1 MSHKAFTKVLSCIFL
16 LWAAVPVLYA
26 QGTASARITGRVVD
40 ESGAP
45 VPGINIAVTSPVLQ
59 VSRVAAATDAD
70 GSYRFLDLP
79 APGVFKVTFS
89 RDGFQTFVRGDVN
102 LSVGFDARVDVA
114 MKVGHKIDGNN
125 VMRSYRC

>member
-45 VPGINIAVTSPVLQ
+45 V
-59 VSRVAAATDAD
+59 SRVAAATDAD
-70 GSYRFLDLP
+70 GSYRLLDLP